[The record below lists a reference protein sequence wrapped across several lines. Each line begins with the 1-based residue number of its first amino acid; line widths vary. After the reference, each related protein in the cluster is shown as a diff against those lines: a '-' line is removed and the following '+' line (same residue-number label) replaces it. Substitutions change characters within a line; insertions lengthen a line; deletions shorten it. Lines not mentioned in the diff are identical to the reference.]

1 MMAKLEDVAKLAN
14 VSKTTVSRVLNHRGY
29 LSEQTINKV
38 HQAMAT
44 LNYRPNVIAQQ
55 LYKNQTNL
63 IGILLPTV
71 ANPFFG
77 ELSVALERRLYQ
89 QHYKVLIGNSMNDSD
104 KEQDYLEQLLNKQ
117 IDGLIVGTHNRGI
130 REYQEMNLP
139 VVAIDRM
146 VNTDIPI
153 VAADNYAGGKL
164 ATELLLKGGATKII
178 HVNGPKKLAVA
189 AHRRREAYEDVM
201 RLHGLT
207 PITYEIDFNIAESDK
222 KAQLQ
227 QIFSDYPDVEGIF
240 SSNDTDAA
248 LLLQIAAEMGRR
260 VPDDFQLIGFDG
272 TQIVRELLPQLT
284 TIIQPID
291 EIATQAV
298 STLQRRIKG
307 EQTDHEIIL
316 PVKLWPGATI

>member
-1 MMAKLEDVAKLAN
+1 MMAKLEDVATLAN

-260 VPDDFQLIGFDG
+260 VPDDFRLIGFDG

>member
-1 MMAKLEDVAKLAN
+1 MAKLEDVAKLAN

-44 LNYRPNVIAQQ
+44 LNYRPNVIARQ

-260 VPDDFQLIGFDG
+260 VPDDFRLIGFDG

>member
-1 MMAKLEDVAKLAN
+1 MAKLEDVAKLAN

-260 VPDDFQLIGFDG
+260 VPDDFRLIGFDG

>member
-1 MMAKLEDVAKLAN
+1 MAKLEDVAKLAN

-260 VPDDFQLIGFDG
+260 VPDDFRLIGFDG

-298 STLQRRIKG
+298 STLQRRIRG

>member
-1 MMAKLEDVAKLAN
+1 MAKLEDVAKLAN

-89 QHYKVLIGNSMNDSD
+89 QHYKVLIGNSMTDSD

-260 VPDDFQLIGFDG
+260 VPDDFRLIGFDG

>member
-1 MMAKLEDVAKLAN
+1 MAKLEDVAKLAN

-44 LNYRPNVIAQQ
+44 LNYRPNVIARQ

-164 ATELLLKGGATKII
+164 AAELLLKGGATKII

-260 VPDDFQLIGFDG
+260 VPDDFRLIGFDG

>member
-44 LNYRPNVIAQQ
+44 LNYRPNVIARQ

-260 VPDDFQLIGFDG
+260 VPDDFRLIGFDG

>member
-146 VNTDIPI
+146 VNTNIPI

-178 HVNGPKKLAVA
+178 HVNGPQKLAVA

-260 VPDDFQLIGFDG
+260 VPDDFRLIGFDG

>member
-1 MMAKLEDVAKLAN
+1 MAKLEDVAKLAN

-201 RLHGLT
+201 RIHGLT

-248 LLLQIAAEMGRR
+248 LLLQIASEMGRR
-260 VPDDFQLIGFDG
+260 VPDDFRLIGFDG

>member
-1 MMAKLEDVAKLAN
+1 MAKLEDVAKLAN

-201 RLHGLT
+201 WLHGLT

-260 VPDDFQLIGFDG
+260 VPDDFRLIGFDG

>member
-260 VPDDFQLIGFDG
+260 VPDDFRLIGFDG

>member
-1 MMAKLEDVAKLAN
+1 MAKLEDVATLAN

-260 VPDDFQLIGFDG
+260 VPDDFRLIGFDG